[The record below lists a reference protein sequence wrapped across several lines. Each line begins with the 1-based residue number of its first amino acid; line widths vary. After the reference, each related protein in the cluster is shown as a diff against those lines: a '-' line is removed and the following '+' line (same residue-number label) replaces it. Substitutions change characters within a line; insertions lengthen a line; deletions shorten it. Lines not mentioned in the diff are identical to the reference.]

1 MRPSSRTAALCA
13 SLTALVLLSSCAS
26 GGSGKSNGS
35 GEAAGSTSTSTPST
49 TAAVAAPSITQTKNW
64 FDLAVG
70 DCLTEI
76 PAIEVGAVTTTV
88 VDCRT
93 PHKAEVY
100 LLAPLMVDTAIDQIA
115 GEKCAEG
122 FVNYTGQPVNGSPLR
137 VSYLI
142 DSNQDRTANNP
153 TPSTA
158 ICFLQAANGEPLTK
172 SARF

>member
-1 MRPSSRTAALCA
+1 MRPIGRAPTLC
-13 SLTALVLLSSCAS
+13 TALTVLALLCSCAS
-26 GGSGKSNGS
+26 GDRGDSGSATPAPSL
-35 GEAAGSTSTSTPST
+35 APST
-49 TAAVAAPSITQTKNW
+49 TTAVAAPPATRTKNW

-88 VDCRT
+88 VDCTT
-93 PHKAEVY
+93 PHRAEVY
-100 LLAPLMVDTAIDQIA
+100 LLAPLKVDTAVDQIA
-115 GEKCAEG
+115 GEKCAQG
-122 FVNYTGQPVNGSPLR
+122 FVTYTGQPVNGSPLR
-137 VSYLI
+137 ISYVI

-158 ICFLQAANGEPLTK
+158 ICFLQTASGEPLTK

>member
-1 MRPSSRTAALCA
+1 MRPIGRASTLCTALTVLALLPSCSSRDTGD
-13 SLTALVLLSSCAS
+13 S
-26 GGSGKSNGS
+26 GS
-35 GEAAGSTSTSTPST
+35 APSTSAPAPMTSTT
-49 TAAVAAPSITQTKNW
+49 TAAVAAPPTTRTKNW

-88 VDCRT
+88 VDCTT
-93 PHKAEVY
+93 PHQAEVY
-100 LLAPLMVDTAIDQIA
+100 LLAPLKVDTAVDQIA
-115 GEKCAEG
+115 GEKCAQG

-137 VSYLI
+137 VSYVI

-158 ICFLQAANGEPLTK
+158 ICFLQAASGEPLTK
-172 SARF
+172 SARS